1 MRPNINAGNGN
12 IEATPR
18 PRNGHRGRR
27 PHHQDQ
33 IGADLTRMAARSAL
47 LLDVGGVLLLP
58 DHRAIKTALEDVDVR
73 ADPPSFDRA
82 QYVAM
87 AAADAAA
94 SEAEGLSIYW
104 EAFVRALGIPDEAL
118 AEAVAALRR
127 VFVPGSRTW
136 SRPVRDSLEA
146 LRRLAGGTAQ
156 IAVVSNSSAT
166 LEEELRQFG
175 ICQVGPGP
183 GTEVDAVIVSGVVG
197 VEKPDPAIFRMALA
211 AIGVEPSDAVHV
223 GDSVRFDVDGA
234 RNAGIEPLHFD
245 PYQVCRQGGHQH
257 LSSLR
262 ELL

>member
-1 MRPNINAGNGN
+1 
-12 IEATPR
+12 
-18 PRNGHRGRR
+18 
-27 PHHQDQ
+27 
-33 IGADLTRMAARSAL
+33 

-94 SEAEGLSIYW
+94 SQAEGLSIYW
-104 EAFVRALGIPDEAL
+104 EAFVGALGVPDEAL

-136 SRPVRDSLEA
+136 NRPVMDSVEA
-146 LRRLAGGTAQ
+146 LRRLVGRKTQ
-156 IAVVSNSSAT
+156 VAVVSNASET
-166 LEEELRQFG
+166 LEEELRQLE

-183 GTEVDAVIVSGVVG
+183 GTEVDAVIVSDVVG
-197 VEKPDPAIFRMALA
+197 VEKPDPAIFRIALA
-211 AIGVEPSDAVHV
+211 TIGVEARDAVHV

-234 RNAGIEPLHFD
+234 RNAGVEPIHFD
-245 PYQVCRQGGHQH
+245 PYRVCRRRGHQH
-257 LSSLR
+257 LASLH